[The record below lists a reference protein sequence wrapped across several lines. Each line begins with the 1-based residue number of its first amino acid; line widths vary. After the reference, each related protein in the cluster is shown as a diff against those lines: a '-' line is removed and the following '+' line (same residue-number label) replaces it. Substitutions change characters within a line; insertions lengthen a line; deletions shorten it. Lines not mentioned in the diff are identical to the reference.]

1 MARQQEEVK
10 CPEGLPG
17 WLATFADL
25 MSLLLTFFVLLLSF
39 ANMDIQKFQDM
50 MGSIKEAFGVQV
62 MRKQADYIAFSPS
75 QYERKNVALDKDSRL
90 LLGMI
95 LKIKAMIDQD
105 QELKKNVDI
114 APDDEGVLIRVDSG
128 MMFDPGSAELKPG
141 AKKILDH
148 VIKLLKEHNFDVIVR
163 GHTDDIPVRS
173 AKYPSNWELSAA
185 RAAAALR
192 YIVEKGGINPSR
204 LKAVGY
210 AGTRPLV
217 PNISEANRAI
227 NRRVEFYFHRPRV
240 EGW

>member
-1 MARQQEEVK
+1 M
-10 CPEGLPG
+10 
-17 WLATFADL
+17 
-25 MSLLLTFFVLLLSF
+25 
-39 ANMDIQKFQDM
+39 
-50 MGSIKEAFGVQV
+50 
-62 MRKQADYIAFSPS
+62 
-75 QYERKNVALDKDSRL
+75 
-90 LLGMI
+90 
-95 LKIKAMIDQD
+95 
-105 QELKKNVDI
+105 
-114 APDDEGVLIRVDSG
+114 
-128 MMFDPGSAELKPG
+128 
-141 AKKILDH
+141 
-148 VIKLLKEHNFDVIVR
+148 R

-217 PNISEANRAI
+217 PNTSEANRAI